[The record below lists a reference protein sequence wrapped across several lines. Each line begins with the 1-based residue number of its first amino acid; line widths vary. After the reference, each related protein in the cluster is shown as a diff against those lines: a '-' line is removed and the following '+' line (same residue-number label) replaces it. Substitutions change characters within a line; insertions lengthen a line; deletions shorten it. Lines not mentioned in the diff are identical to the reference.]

1 MHFIESGF
9 GNGHEAFIEK
19 RYSKGTNI
27 IFSDDNNKGKTLTIQ
42 GLMYSIGNDPIFP
55 SGFIYQDYYFYSKF
69 IFNEK
74 EFLFLRKRNSFLVKS
89 GSETHLLDSVAELK
103 RFFNENI
110 YTLPK
115 INKDGILKTTDLAL
129 FFQLFF
135 LPQDNRDTSNV
146 IGGGYYNK
154 GDFIAMLHALFDEDL
169 TPAPAE
175 HLNFVK
181 KEISDIKAEIKDLSK
196 LQKLA
201 KRTPQ
206 VSMIANS
213 NTDRAAYEETKRKVA
228 IINDRITENQK
239 KRNKETSFKVRLES
253 LISELNSL
261 NRELEIGRV
270 ACGECGSKK
279 VIYGNR
285 DFAFEVSNQD
295 IRNEVI
301 TTIKSEISLKD
312 EIIMELTREINN
324 DQLVMTR
331 ELEVLPKDI
340 KTIMLKHEEI
350 LADAQ
355 IGKRITQLNSDL
367 ISNQAILDASSEKDI
382 KSSAKKTAVAEDLV
396 QKMQS
401 IYQEMDPEGG
411 LIFDGVFSK
420 KGMVYSGSEGQE
432 FYFSKIVSLK
442 ELLDHPFP
450 IIIDAF
456 RDGEL
461 STAKERYAI
470 TRINELTGQKILSS
484 TLKQQEYE
492 HNIYST
498 FESVNAIDYSNN
510 PTSKILNKEDVKR
523 LTEIVASFNI
533 VL

>member
-1 MHFIESGF
+1 M
-9 GNGHEAFIEK
+9 
-19 RYSKGTNI
+19 
-27 IFSDDNNKGKTLTIQ
+27 
-42 GLMYSIGNDPIFP
+42 
-55 SGFIYQDYYFYSKF
+55 
-69 IFNEK
+69 
-74 EFLFLRKRNSFLVKS
+74 
-89 GSETHLLDSVAELK
+89 
-103 RFFNENI
+103 
-110 YTLPK
+110 
-115 INKDGILKTTDLAL
+115 
-129 FFQLFF
+129 
-135 LPQDNRDTSNV
+135 
-146 IGGGYYNK
+146 
-154 GDFIAMLHALFDEDL
+154 
-169 TPAPAE
+169 
-175 HLNFVK
+175 
-181 KEISDIKAEIKDLSK
+181 
-196 LQKLA
+196 
-201 KRTPQ
+201 
-206 VSMIANS
+206 
-213 NTDRAAYEETKRKVA
+213 
-228 IINDRITENQK
+228 
-239 KRNKETSFKVRLES
+239 
-253 LISELNSL
+253 
-261 NRELEIGRV
+261 
-270 ACGECGSKK
+270 
-279 VIYGNR
+279 
-285 DFAFEVSNQD
+285 
-295 IRNEVI
+295 I

>member
-1 MHFIESGF
+1 M
-9 GNGHEAFIEK
+9 
-19 RYSKGTNI
+19 
-27 IFSDDNNKGKTLTIQ
+27 
-42 GLMYSIGNDPIFP
+42 MY
-55 SGFIYQDYYFYSKF
+55 
-69 IFNEK
+69 
-74 EFLFLRKRNSFLVKS
+74 
-89 GSETHLLDSVAELK
+89 
-103 RFFNENI
+103 
-110 YTLPK
+110 
-115 INKDGILKTTDLAL
+115 
-129 FFQLFF
+129 
-135 LPQDNRDTSNV
+135 
-146 IGGGYYNK
+146 
-154 GDFIAMLHALFDEDL
+154 ALFDENL
-169 TPAPAE
+169 TPTPAE

-181 KEISDIKAEIKDLSK
+181 KEINDIKTEIKDLSK

-213 NTDRAAYEETKRKVA
+213 NTDRAVYEETKRRVA
-228 IINDRITENQK
+228 TINERITENQK

-261 NRELEIGRV
+261 NRELEVGRV

-295 IRNEVI
+295 IRSEVI
-301 TTIKSEISLKD
+301 TTIKNEISLKD
-312 EIIMELTREINN
+312 EIIIELTREINN
-324 DQLVMTR
+324 DQLIMTR
-331 ELEVLPKDI
+331 ELEIVPKDI
-340 KTIMLKHEEI
+340 KTIMLQHEEI

-355 IGKRITQLNSDL
+355 IGKRITQLTSDL
-367 ISNQAILDASSEKDI
+367 IYNQAILDTLFEKNI
-382 KSSAKKTAVAEDLV
+382 TSSAKKTALTEDIV
-396 QKMQS
+396 KKMQS

-411 LIFDGVFSK
+411 LIFDGIFSK

-484 TLKQQEYE
+484 TLKQQEYD

-498 FESVNAIDYSNN
+498 FESVNAIDYSKN
-510 PTSKILNKEDVKR
+510 PTSKILNREDVKIFK
-523 LTEIVASFNI
+523 EVVASFNI